1 MAGPQS
7 SDVGRVGGEQQP
19 HAARPRDLGA
29 TFVEIVVAI
38 VLIGI
43 VVVGILTAVRTSIKA
58 SSTAYQAGQIE
69 TVLLNA
75 ADRVDRAVLRDC
87 DYQAEADAATSES
100 GWVFVVVAEE
110 LIASPTGNP
119 ATDWQPCS
127 VPLGAFDV
135 ERVTITATNPTGRI
149 TRTITVVKSDAD

>member
-1 MAGPQS
+1 MAGPHS
-7 SDVGRVGGEQQP
+7 SDVGRSAVEQQP
-19 HAARPRDLGA
+19 HAGRPRDLGA

-75 ADRVDRAVLRDC
+75 ADRVDRTVLRDC
-87 DYQAEADAATSES
+87 DYQAEADAATSEP
-100 GWVFVVVAEE
+100 GWTFVVLAEK

-127 VPLGAFDV
+127 VPNGAFDV